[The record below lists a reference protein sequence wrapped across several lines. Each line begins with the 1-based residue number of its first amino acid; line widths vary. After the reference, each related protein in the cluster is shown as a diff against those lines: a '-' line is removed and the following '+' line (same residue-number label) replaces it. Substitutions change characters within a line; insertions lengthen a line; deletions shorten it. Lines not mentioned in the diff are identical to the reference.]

1 MNSKISYLKIIL
13 YVAGGVATSFAVFT
27 LASCSGKNG
36 KSCDDTEESPAGIY
50 RECLSET
57 RKLNALS
64 FGDLTAH
71 LKRWQMLR
79 DSVYA
84 QLRQDT
90 TRHPHDNPRQEC
102 LLLHDSIRTE
112 FSRLARSEL
121 RTYKE
126 VLALKAQF
134 SPYVGDTELLRSAEE
149 IRPFFASLDN
159 RPAYRG
165 DKEQILSM
173 YRTLLAETLRRG
185 IHSHND
191 LTGFIEKE
199 DAVFRAFLACLCDW
213 GETNTADI
221 TRDTEK
227 CCAEIFHAAARQEIT
242 YKEATIYMAMRTG
255 RRVIQNVRACL
266 DDIHRGEV
274 TTPRQAHAYIWMVL
288 QPYASL
294 DGLCMVLLSPRD
306 KEELDRIATE
316 TPGAF
321 AALHKVLESDSDRL
335 DELPAMFM
343 EIFIASL

>member
-1 MNSKISYLKIIL
+1 MNFKISYLKLVLCI
-13 YVAGGVATSFAVFT
+13 AGTSAMSAAVFT
-27 LASCSGKNG
+27 LVSCSEPSGKLY
-36 KSCDDTEESPAGIY
+36 DEAEESPAGIY
-50 RECLSET
+50 REYLSET

-71 LKRWQMLR
+71 LKQWQAVR
-79 DSVYA
+79 DSVDV

-90 TRHPHDNPRQEC
+90 MRHPHDDPRQEC
-102 LLLHDSIRTE
+102 LLLHDSIRAE
-112 FSRLARSEL
+112 FSRLVRSRP

-134 SPYVGDTELLRSAEE
+134 SPYAGDTELLRSAEE

-159 RPAYRG
+159 CPAYRG
-165 DKEQILSM
+165 DKVQILSA
-173 YRTLLAETLRRG
+173 YRTLLAGTLRQG
-185 IHSHND
+185 IHSHSD

-221 TRDTEK
+221 TCDTKK
-227 CCAEIFHAAARQEIT
+227 CCAEIFHAAARQEVT

-255 RRVIQNVRACL
+255 RRIIQNVRACL
-266 DDIHRGEV
+266 DDIRRGEV

-316 TPGAF
+316 TPSAF
-321 AALHKVLESDSDRL
+321 SALHKVLESDSDRL
-335 DELPAMFM
+335 DELPAMLM
-343 EIFIASL
+343 EIFITSL